1 MPVDPQSVTLPIT
14 DIVVGANIKNI
25 RTVFDEAAI
34 KELAQSIYAEGLL
47 VPLLITESEDAAGAE
62 IFELVAGAR
71 RLRAI
76 QYLLTEIDPDWSCS
90 GEAEEVRCSVYA
102 GSIEDAAVLTGV
114 ENIER
119 EEVDDVDIGDW
130 LHSMIEENGWTQA
143 DLGKK
148 MKKSSGWISSHVTF
162 AERASDELKKALRE
176 KVLRF
181 STACELAKT
190 LSHEDQDKRVSRARA
205 SEEKL
210 TLEAAKIEKDKDRVV
225 GPSKKKRGTMR
236 DYAEERIADP
246 RKQHAHGVSMALR
259 WIDGLCTNAEL
270 EEVINWQT
278 PADVSPV
285 EEA

>member
-190 LSHEDQDKRVSRARA
+190 LSHEDQDKRVSRARQ
-205 SEEKL
+205 
-210 TLEAAKIEKDKDRVV
+210 
-225 GPSKKKRGTMR
+225 RG
-236 DYAEERIADP
+236 EADP
-246 RKQHAHGVSMALR
+246 GGGQNREGQGPRRRTL
-259 WIDGLCTNAEL
+259 
-270 EEVINWQT
+270 Q
-278 PADVSPV
+278 
-285 EEA
+285 EEAGHHARLRRRAHRRPAQAARSRRVHGPPLD